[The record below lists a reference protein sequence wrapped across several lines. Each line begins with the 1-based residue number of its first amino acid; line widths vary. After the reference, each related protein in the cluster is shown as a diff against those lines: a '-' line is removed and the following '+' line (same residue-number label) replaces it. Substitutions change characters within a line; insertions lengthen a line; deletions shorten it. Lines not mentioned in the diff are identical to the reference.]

1 MEGNELP
8 AGATGRPQELSKLGV
23 GMKYV
28 GNRIQTQ
35 LGDFRTE
42 ATEGGRLFSRVK
54 EITHFRLDE
63 VGNKVVRHEK
73 LQEKARVKSGELS
86 TSKLLNQTVKV
97 KCIITLKEME
107 KKKLSSRIHVY
118 LILIK

>member
-8 AGATGRPQELSKLGV
+8 AGATGHPQELSKLGV

-35 LGDFRTE
+35 LGDFRTD

-118 LILIK
+118 LILLK